1 MNSKEL
7 IHSIIQRIASG
18 PEMSKNISLD
28 ESRQGMQAILN
39 NEIADVQSAIFLIAM
54 RMKRETMDE
63 NVGILMDL
71 IERSQYIN
79 VSVDYLIDIGDTYSG

>member
-7 IHSIIQRIASG
+7 IYSIIQRIATG

-39 NEIADVQSAIFLIAM
+39 NEIPDVQSAIFLIAM

-63 NVGILMDL
+63 NVGI
-71 IERSQYIN
+71 
-79 VSVDYLIDIGDTYSG
+79 